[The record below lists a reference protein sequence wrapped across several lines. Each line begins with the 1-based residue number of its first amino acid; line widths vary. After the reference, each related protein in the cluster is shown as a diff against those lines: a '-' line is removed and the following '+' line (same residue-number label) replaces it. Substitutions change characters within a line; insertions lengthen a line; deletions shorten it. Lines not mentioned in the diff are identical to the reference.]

1 MFGRVAF
8 GRAGFAIGAVAMSSC
23 SEPAGPL
30 PSDPAERDAMLAR
43 AIHEAGFLCNEVR
56 GASSTETPI
65 RMWRIVCEDLR
76 VYLALLDEHDALHVE
91 PLPHVDPEVSRVS
104 AMRVPEV
111 GVGQQR

>member
-1 MFGRVAF
+1 MFGRVAL
-8 GRAGFAIGAVAMSSC
+8 GRAGFLLGAAAIAAC
-23 SEPAGPL
+23 SEQAGPL
-30 PSDPAERDAMLAR
+30 PSDAGERNAAFAR
-43 AIHEAGFLCNEVR
+43 AIHEAGFSCNEVR